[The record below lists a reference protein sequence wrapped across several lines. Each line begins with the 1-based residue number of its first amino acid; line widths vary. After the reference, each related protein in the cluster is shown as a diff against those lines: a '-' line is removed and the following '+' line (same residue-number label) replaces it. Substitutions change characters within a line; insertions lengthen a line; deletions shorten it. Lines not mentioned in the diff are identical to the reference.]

1 MIILYLTNKA
11 LVRRS
16 SIPWRDR
23 YCDAILSGTLGST
36 RPLVQRLHTR
46 YKEVDVDSHN
56 VTMRRRTSK

>member
-1 MIILYLTNKA
+1 MLNRKLMIILYLTNKT

-23 YCDAILSGTLGST
+23 YCDAIPSGTQGST

-46 YKEVDVDSHN
+46 YKEV
-56 VTMRRRTSK
+56 